1 VIRWLEPHDATNV
14 GSVLGLARLFQG
26 NGDYLVDWDDG
37 EPRGHA
43 YVAWSDPPELQDLEV
58 RTEYRRCGVATA
70 LIAAAET
77 ACRRRDASLL
87 RVTVSAHNDT
97 ASALYRSL
105 GYVDAGVEP
114 YRVSGTIELRLG
126 PLEVDDVLVT
136 LEKALDAQ

>member
-1 VIRWLEPHDATNV
+1 MRWLEPHDATTV
-14 GSVLGLARLFQG
+14 GSILGLARLYQG
-26 NGDYLVDWDDG
+26 TGDYLVDWEDG

-58 RTEYRRCGVATA
+58 RAEYRRRGVATA

-77 ACRRRDASLL
+77 ASRRRGASLL
-87 RVTVSAHNDT
+87 RVTVSARNDA

-105 GYVDAGVEP
+105 GYVDAGVAP